1 MAELTARLARLQED
15 ATRAEQAQQ
24 ASTSASAAAG
34 PIPHHP
40 PLSDTGVE
48 LGLLSTASM
57 HTKTNKLFLLVFS
70 KL

>member
-1 MAELTARLARLQED
+1 MHQLPQVPLC
-15 ATRAEQAQQ
+15 
-24 ASTSASAAAG
+24 

-40 PLSDTGVE
+40 PLSSTGVE
-48 LGLLSTASM
+48 WGLLSTASM